1 MQTWG
6 RRGRGVTALLA
17 AVIGLL
23 AFGAGSALA
32 RDGFVTSFDGT
43 KISYSFFPDP
53 SLTAGQRAPT
63 VMFGPG
69 YSMSRS
75 NSTDATVSALLA
87 AGYNVM
93 TWDPR
98 GFGDSGGDV
107 ELDSPTYEAR
117 DVSALIDRIA
127 TQPEVQLDHP
137 GDPRLGMVGAS
148 YGGGIQLTS
157 AEIDK
162 RIDVI
167 APQIAWNSL
176 ITALDK
182 SNTAKG
188 GWGTLLAAL
197 GVEGSTTG
205 GVLGGLM
212 GEPAGAQIGDMQ
224 DPRIYTALEDG
235 LTTGEFTAA
244 DQAFF
249 ASAGPAPLLRNI
261 HIPVLL
267 MQGTDDTL
275 FSLHEA
281 ITNYQALKSQGVPV
295 QMLWFCGSLSD
306 NPGVAH
312 GQCLTPKGPD
322 PDLTLHFELRWL
334 ARYLKGETAVDT
346 GPGFTWISDAGV
358 ERTTPDYPPAH
369 GAPVTGTGTGTLPL
383 VTGDV
388 SGALIAAAP
397 AANAVNVP
405 LKTPAAGTEMLGEPS
420 LTLSYSGTAANP
432 DGRIYAQIV
441 SNANDLVL
449 GNQVT
454 PIPVTLDGAAHTLT
468 IPMEAVAADV
478 ASGSTYTL
486 QITDGTDVYFA
497 ARNAGLVNLSQIS
510 VTVPTVAS
518 GASGLVTGP
527 TPTGSASPAPP
538 ATPVKKFSCAAPSG
552 RLAGRSLG
560 PVTLGMTRAHT
571 RSLFQRVSLRG
582 RRYMD
587 FFCPSH
593 GGIRVGYATPA
604 LLAKLSRHERGQV
617 RGRVVMVLTAN
628 RHYAL
633 RGVRPGVRLA
643 AARRRLRLDRGFQI
657 GLNRWYLAPAGRA
670 QGVLKVRH
678 GQVQEVGIANSALTG
693 RRLARRF
700 LSSFS

>member
-1 MQTWG
+1 M
-6 RRGRGVTALLA
+6 TALLA
-17 AVIGLL
+17 AVIALL
-23 AFGAGSALA
+23 ALGAGTASA

-53 SLTAGQRAPT
+53 SLSAGQRAPT

-75 NSTDATVSALLA
+75 DSSDATVSGLLA

-107 ELDSPTYEAR
+107 ELDSPRYEAR

-127 TQPEVQLDHP
+127 AQPEVQLDHP

-188 GWGTLLAAL
+188 GWGAILAAL

-212 GEPAGAQIGDMQ
+212 GEPAGAQVGDMQ
-224 DPRIYTALEDG
+224 DPRIYAALTNG
-235 LTTGEFTAA
+235 LTTGEFTPA
-244 DQAFF
+244 DRAFF
-249 ASAGPAPLLRNI
+249 ASAGPAPLLSTI

-281 ITNYQALKSQGVPV
+281 IANYQALKSAGDPV
-295 QMLWFCGSLSD
+295 QMLWFCGSLTD
-306 NPGVAH
+306 NPGIAH

-322 PDLTLHFELRWL
+322 PALTLHFELRWL

-358 ERTTPDYPPAH
+358 ERTTPAYPPAP
-369 GAPVTGTGTGTLPL
+369 GAAVTGSGTGTLPL
-383 VTGDV
+383 VAGDT
-388 SGALIAAAP
+388 SGAVIAAAR
-397 AANAVNVP
+397 AANAVNVA
-405 LKTPAAGTEMLGEPS
+405 LKTPAEGTEMLGEPS
-420 LTLSYSGTAANP
+420 LSLSYSGTGANP
-432 DGRIYAQIV
+432 DGRIYAQLV
-441 SNANDLVL
+441 SNGNGLVL

-454 PIPVTLDGAAHTLT
+454 PIPVTLDGQSHKLTL
-468 IPMEAVAADV
+468 PLEAVAADV
-478 ASGSTYTL
+478 GSGSTYTL

-497 ARNAGLVNLSQIS
+497 ARSAGLVNLSQIS
-510 VTVPTVAS
+510 VSVPTVAS
-518 GASGLVTGP
+518 GASRAVSGP
-527 TPTGSASPAPP
+527 TSTGSASPAPP
-538 ATPVKKFSCAAPSG
+538 VKPGKTFSCAAPSG

-560 PVTLGMTRAHT
+560 PVALGMTRAHT
-571 RSLFQRVSLRG
+571 RSLFARVALRG

-587 FFCPSH
+587 FFCPAR
-593 GGIRVGYATPA
+593 GGIRVGYPTPA
-604 LLAKLSRHERGQV
+604 LLRALSGRERRRV
-617 RGRVVMVLTAN
+617 RGRVVLVLTAN

-633 RGVRPGVRLA
+633 RGIRPGSRLT
-643 AARRRLRLDRGFQI
+643 AARRRLRLGHGFQI
-657 GLNRWYLAPAGRA
+657 GLNRWYLTTADRA

-678 GQVQEVGIANSALTG
+678 GQVKEVGIANPALTG
-693 RRLARRF
+693 RRLAAKF
-700 LSSFS
+700 LGSFS